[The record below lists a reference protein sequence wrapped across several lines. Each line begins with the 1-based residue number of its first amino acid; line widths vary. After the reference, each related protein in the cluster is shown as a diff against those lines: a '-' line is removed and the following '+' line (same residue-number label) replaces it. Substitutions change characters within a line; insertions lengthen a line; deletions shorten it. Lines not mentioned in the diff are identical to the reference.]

1 MLYVGIKLSI
11 IDSLL
16 EILLENIRE
25 NGDKTTINAQNLL
38 SITIKEFREIR
49 KKFNKIERILN
60 I

>member
-1 MLYVGIKLSI
+1 MLYVGIKFSI

-38 SITIKEFREIR
+38 NITIKEFRKIR

>member
-25 NGDKTTINAQNLL
+25 NGDKTIINAQNLL
-38 SITIKEFREIR
+38 NITIKEFREIR
-49 KKFNKIERILN
+49 KKFNKIEQILN